1 MTAIKQTSVTSRNHL
16 ASLKAYLDWNR
27 EKALAHDTLNIID
40 ENRWFEE
47 MDETRET
54 AGHNKP
60 GKSGA
65 RCTFMQ
71 HQIIGFNPDEC
82 SCNGGKMTPALCM
95 KYARQYV
102 LTRYPNQE
110 AVIVLHEEHCKGDG
124 TTRYAAHL
132 GINRTNIETGHRLDE
147 GPARQAA
154 KARVATIRELDAR
167 YGLKQMER
175 GKSNSLLHGR
185 QPGRAER
192 DMARKGQA
200 SRSEN
205 ARIRATVARRI
216 DEVGRIPGCHDRMK
230 ELARRLA
237 KDGITLSRSKNGSLQ
252 YCFYSKSLG
261 GTRKVNGARL
271 GFARN
276 ARTGAI
282 TRFTVRGIKVALNSL
297 AREMVNEMGRED
309 DRR

>member
-1 MTAIKQTSVTSRNHL
+1 MHVHAAPNNRLQPRRMQLQRRKDDSRPVHEIRPAVRSHAL
-16 ASLKAYLDWNR
+16 PKPRSGNR
-27 EKALAHDTLNIID
+27 PARGALQGRRHHAV
-40 ENRWFEE
+40 
-47 MDETRET
+47 
-54 AGHNKP
+54 
-60 GKSGA
+60 
-65 RCTFMQ
+65 RC
-71 HQIIGFNPDEC
+71 
-82 SCNGGKMTPALCM
+82 
-95 KYARQYV
+95 
-102 LTRYPNQE
+102 
-110 AVIVLHEEHCKGDG
+110 
-124 TTRYAAHL
+124 HL

>member
-1 MTAIKQTSVTSRNHL
+1 MTAIKQTSVTSRKHL

-82 SCNGGKMTPALCM
+82 SCSGGKMTPDLCM
-95 KYARQYV
+95 EYAREYV
-102 LTRYPNQE
+102 RMRYPNQE
-110 AVIVLHEEHCKGDG
+110 VVIVLHEERCKADG

-132 GINRTNIETGHRLDE
+132 GINRTNIETGRRLDE

-154 KARVATIRELDAR
+154 KARVETIRKLDAS

-175 GKSNSLLHGR
+175 GKSNSRLHGR
-185 QPGRAER
+185 QPGHAER

-237 KDGITLSRSKNGSLQ
+237 KDGIALSRSKNGSLQ
-252 YCFYSKSLG
+252 YRFYSKSLG
-261 GTRKVNGARL
+261 GMRKVNGARL

-276 ARTGAI
+276 ARTGSI
-282 TRFTVRGIKVALNSL
+282 TRFTVRGIKAAMNSL

>member
-1 MTAIKQTSVTSRNHL
+1 MTAIKQTSVTSRKHL

-47 MDETRET
+47 MDETREA

-124 TTRYAAHL
+124 TTRYAATL
-132 GINRTNIETGHRLDE
+132 
-147 GPARQAA
+147 
-154 KARVATIRELDAR
+154 
-167 YGLKQMER
+167 
-175 GKSNSLLHGR
+175 
-185 QPGRAER
+185 
-192 DMARKGQA
+192 A
-200 SRSEN
+200 ST
-205 ARIRATVARRI
+205 ARISKLATGSTKVRHGKPPRHVSRQYVNLTRAT
-216 DEVGRIPGCHDRMK
+216 G
-230 ELARRLA
+230 
-237 KDGITLSRSKNGSLQ
+237 
-252 YCFYSKSLG
+252 
-261 GTRKVNGARL
+261 
-271 GFARN
+271 
-276 ARTGAI
+276 
-282 TRFTVRGIKVALNSL
+282 
-297 AREMVNEMGRED
+297 
-309 DRR
+309 